1 MCEEL
6 GSVEDLLKVG
16 RYMQQDK
23 KVENLWGGEEAR
35 LRPEAKASYGRN
47 PSKSIDASAR

>member
-16 RYMQQDK
+16 RYMQDK

-35 LRPEAKASYGRN
+35 SRPEA
-47 PSKSIDASAR
+47 